1 MTKRLEGLE
10 SATPLSKDMAI
21 VDQAMTDAIE
31 QKRMALQREQR
42 RVASSRNQKLIEQ
55 WQAEIE
61 ALEWVRKK
69 LLEGGDGV

>member
-1 MTKRLEGLE
+1 
-10 SATPLSKDMAI
+10 
-21 VDQAMTDAIE
+21 MTDAIE

-42 RVASSRNQKLIEQ
+42 RAASSRNQKLIEQ